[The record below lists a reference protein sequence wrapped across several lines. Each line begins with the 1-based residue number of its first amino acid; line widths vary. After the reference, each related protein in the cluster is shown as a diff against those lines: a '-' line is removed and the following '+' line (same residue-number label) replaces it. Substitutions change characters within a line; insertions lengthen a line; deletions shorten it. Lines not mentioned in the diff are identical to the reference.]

1 MRMCRGSRVTD
12 VSPSR
17 EAQSDLPLRQGRQVG
32 LESHAEALAGAL
44 SGGEK
49 QRAAVA
55 RALTTAPAL
64 AAAMTLAHSGPLHV
78 GLPVVLTGVGVS
90 LLAGLV
96 SSAVPAWNAS
106 AQDPAEV
113 LRWQ

>member
-1 MRMCRGSRVTD
+1 VSWVAGHRRIPFQGSAIR
-12 VSPSR
+12 S
-17 EAQSDLPLRQGRQVG
+17 PLRQGRQVG